1 MTFNKMSFFNN
12 MNSGNKSNYMI
23 YKKVGIVVFGFL
35 FLMIYVYLSYFRYLL
50 LKKYKDEHSKNNQY
64 LKTIEKFDSNTV
76 ADLQLKSSNKT
87 DIQKYVM
94 SAITTAIKQNNIE
107 NPKTRGPIG
116 PKGDTGLNGEN
127 GGMYQRVG
135 AIKNLKNP
143 TLNIERTVGTGN
155 QSVAYLNDNN
165 YESWQQW
172 MLTNDNKLQSVY
184 NPSQCLS
191 YDLTNQNNG
200 INIFMKDCNITN
212 TDKTNNTFQYVQST
226 SQLKIP
232 DKNNTPTSGKCLSI
246 TPAKTI
252 TSTIINNYDNKNKTP
267 EQLINKQ
274 FVNVEDCDI
283 SKKEQ
288 RWNFH

>member
-1 MTFNKMSFFNN
+1 MSFFNN